1 MSNEQTAFAGYPSA
15 VIYGEPVP
23 GKTRGRRALQH
34 LIWGD
39 WLKVTDSDGDWRR
52 VKSRGVDGWL
62 HQDSIQPERLLEVN
76 FVDIGQG
83 DGCLI
88 VTPKDNFILVDAGA
102 GDNMFRF
109 LSWRFGR
116 FRRRITFEAAVITH
130 PDQDHYYGFQPLFE
144 HEKVHFESV
153 YHNGIVERAAAKAT
167 DRLGPK
173 WRDPATRQTYLTD
186 VVADLPALRRIL
198 DNPDL
203 VDKLQYPS
211 MLKTAAESGRVG
223 DIRMLCADDGFMPG
237 YEADRPLSIQVLGP
251 VPEPGS
257 AGERYLRWIDDVG
270 KTKNGHSVILRLAYR
285 DVSLLLGGDLNVPA
299 EEYLLSHYTGLAV
312 PARTAAEEEDVV
324 VAARRTFEV
333 DVLKACHHGSA
344 DFTDV
349 FLRAAN
355 SAAVVVSSGDAE
367 PHCHPR
373 PDTLGALGK
382 HSRGARPLIYSTEL
396 ARSAEENIKHPFHLR
411 RRFLELQQAIEDAE
425 TEAEKRRAR
434 AQFEQVVEQLERS
447 VAVYGM
453 ISLRTDG
460 HKVLFAQ
467 KLERPR
473 SKSQK
478 WDLHTLEPGPDGRLR
493 YVSEHGG

>member
-1 MSNEQTAFAGYPSA
+1 MSGEQTAFAGYPSA
-15 VIYGEPVP
+15 VIYEQPVA
-23 GKTRGRRALQH
+23 GRTKGRKPMQH

-39 WLKVTDSDGDWRR
+39 WLRVEDAQDDWRR
-52 VKSRGVDGWL
+52 VRSRGEEGWL
-62 HQDSIQPERLLEVN
+62 HKDFIQPERLLEVN

-88 VTPKDNFILVDAGA
+88 VTPRDRFILVDAGA
-102 GDNMFRF
+102 GDNMYRF
-109 LSWRFGR
+109 LRWRFGR

-130 PDQDHYYGFQPLFE
+130 PDQDHYYGLKPLFE
-144 HEKVHFESV
+144 HEKVRFQTI
-153 YHNGIVERAAAKAT
+153 YHNGIVERAADKAT

-173 WRDPATRQTYLTD
+173 WRDPATRRTYLTD
-186 VVADLPALRRIL
+186 VVTDLPALQRIL
-198 DNPDL
+198 GNPAL
-203 VDKLQYPS
+203 VGRSQYPL

-223 DIRMLCADDGFMPG
+223 DIRMLCAEDGYMPG
-237 YEADRPLSIQVLGP
+237 YEAHRPLSIQVLGP
-251 VPEPGS
+251 VPEPGP
-257 AGERYLRWIDDVG
+257 AGERYLRWISDVG
-270 KTKNGHSVILRLAYR
+270 KTKNGHSIILRLAYR
-285 DVSLLLGGDLNVPA
+285 DVSVLLGGDLNVPA
-299 EEYLLSHYTGLAV
+299 EEYLLSHHTGLTV
-312 PARTAAEEEDVV
+312 PARTAAEEQAVV
-324 VAARRTFEV
+324 VAGRCTFEV

-349 FLRAAN
+349 FLRAVN
-355 SAAVVVSSGDAE
+355 PVAVVVSSGDAE

-373 PDTLGALGK
+373 PETLGALGK

-411 RRFLELQQAIEDAE
+411 RRFLELQRAVEDAE
-425 TEAEKRRAR
+425 TEAQKRRAR
-434 AQFEQVVEQLERS
+434 KQFEEAVQQLERS

-453 ISLRTDG
+453 ICLRTDG

-478 WDLHTLEPGPDGRLR
+478 WDLHALEPGPDGRLR
-493 YVSEHGG
+493 YVSEHT